1 MLSVETCFGA
11 LGEAAKSMFLSVGWR
26 CAVGQEFLGL
36 SDEGRR
42 CTVVH
47 AEPSVTTEDRTAALG
62 RLEVGVDGKE
72 VVLREVRA
80 TALILNGVR
89 DEALLEADVVVAVAD
104 VAFPGVVGSVEREG
118 VALRVV
124 VTLDLAL
131 EGAAVADMRTG
142 TVSLVRPVVLLAI
155 ANEGEVGVRSVGD
168 EVRSAVWIGVDVG
181 LERGIPVERAGS
193 VTSRAWVVRVV
204 VVVRLRLD
212 DGVRLNRRDAD
223 FWRDEALGDHRAVER
238 FGLVLG
244 RVLFTLAR
252 VERATDRLTAN
263 QAWDREAAL
272 VVLVGVGEEALVD
285 LADVCRVLEGLR
297 RALRLAQGRQKQ
309 ADEEGDDRHDDEQFD
324 EGEPACEAAL
334 IAVRVSSH
342 E

>member
-1 MLSVETCFGA
+1 M
-11 LGEAAKSMFLSVGWR
+11 
-26 CAVGQEFLGL
+26 
-36 SDEGRR
+36 
-42 CTVVH
+42 VH
-47 AEPSVTTEDRTAALG
+47 AEPSIAAEDRAAALG
-62 RLEVGVDGKE
+62 RLEVAVDGEE

-80 TALILNGVR
+80 AALVLNGVG
-89 DEALLEADVVVAVAD
+89 DQALLEADVVVAVAD
-104 VAFPGVVGSVEREG
+104 VAFPGVVGSVEGEG
-118 VALRVV
+118 VALGVV

-131 EGAAVADMRTG
+131 EGAAVAHHRTG
-142 TVSLVRPVVLLAI
+142 AVSLVRPVVLLAI

-168 EVRSAVWIGVDVG
+168 ERRSAVWIGVDVG
-181 LERGIPVERAGS
+181 PERGIPVERAGS

-212 DGVRLNRRDAD
+212 DGVGLDRRNAD
-223 FWRDEALGDHRAVER
+223 FRSDEALRDHRAVET
-238 FGLVLG
+238 FGAVLG
-244 RVLFTLAR
+244 WVFFTLAR
-252 VERATDRLTAN
+252 VEDATDSLTAN

-285 LADVCRVLEGLR
+285 LADVRRVLEGLR

-334 IAVRVSSH
+334 VAVRVSSH
-342 E
+342 V